1 MDVFLE
7 QQPDWAKLSL
17 VSRIAVSHPLR
28 SRTADELLA
37 EAESL
42 VAQGVRYVSVRR
54 QQLQQIDSARAQHI
68 LSDAGISV
76 SSLGYSG
83 GFTGSM
89 GMTFEQAQDDS
100 ARAVDMA
107 IELSA
112 RSLVVLPGCQDMH
125 TYRHAEQSI
134 RMGLQCAISH
144 AGQYQ
149 LQLLVP
155 TSSVMGTSRDNFR
168 ARGPFL
174 DWLENSTGKRVQPLI
189 IVRGEDTTCRL
200 PVGWRKGLSGGG
212 VLRLCQKC
220 QSYEWNSRVL
230 NRLLRVLALKHS
242 ETGSL
247 PISVE

>member
-7 QQPDWAKLSL
+7 QQPDWVKQSL

-37 EAESL
+37 EAEAL

-89 GMTFEQAQDDS
+89 GMTFEQAQDDT

-125 TYRHAEQSI
+125 TYR
-134 RMGLQCAISH
+134 H

-174 DWLENSTGKRVQPLI
+174 EWLENSTGKRVQPLI
-189 IVRGEDTTCRL
+189 IVRGENATCRL
-200 PVGWRKGLSGGG
+200 PGGWRKGLSGGG
-212 VLRLCQKC
+212 MLRLCQKC